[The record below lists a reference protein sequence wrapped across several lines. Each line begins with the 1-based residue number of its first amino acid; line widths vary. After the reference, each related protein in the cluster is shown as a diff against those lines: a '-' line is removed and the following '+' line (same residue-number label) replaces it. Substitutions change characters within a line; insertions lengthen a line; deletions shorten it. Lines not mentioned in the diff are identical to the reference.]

1 MIEEL
6 KKPGRKLKRSIIEE
20 IDKNSKKYIPEFL
33 QILKQESENPQD
45 PNSRVEKNDYLY
57 AMYFLARDR
66 VVEAEQYILKLFSR
80 DGNYLNIL
88 TGDMIFTDIPSILA
102 SVFSGDLTK
111 YKEAIL
117 NQKGNEFA
125 RAGILQAIAI
135 LTYNNKVERE
145 KINHFYKELYYEL
158 EKEPI
163 FVYCILVQSSALIFN
178 KLHERE
184 IRKIYKNHLVDEI
197 YIPLKEIEEFWEGNE
212 FAVLN
217 NEFSDYVFLDDP
229 IYRMEEWADFSD

>member
-33 QILKQESENPQD
+33 EILRLESENPQD

-80 DGNYLNIL
+80 EGNYLNSL
-88 TGDMIFTDIPSILA
+88 TGDLTFTDIPSILA

-111 YKEAIL
+111 YKEAVL
-117 NQKGNEFA
+117 NQNGNEYA

-145 KINHFYKELYYEL
+145 KINHFYKDLYHEL

-178 KLHERE
+178 RLHEKE
-184 IRKIYKNHLVDEI
+184 IRKSFQNHLIDEM
-197 YIPLKEIEEFWEGNE
+197 YITINDIEEFWNNKEEAIISNE
-212 FAVLN
+212 FN
-217 NEFSDYVFLDDP
+217 DYVFLDNP